1 MFERRDEALLPKHRF
16 SKRLLVFAGASAL
29 LVCASLALGMAGY
42 HFLAGLPWV
51 DSFVNASMILTGM
64 GPVDRMDNT
73 PAKLFSGF
81 YALFSGIVLIGTAA
95 VLLAPW
101 VHRLLHR
108 LHADEDDEKQ
118 DEKRD
123 GVRKR

>member
-81 YALFSGIVLIGTAA
+81 YALFSGVIFLSAAA
-95 VLLAPW
+95 VLLTPF
-101 VHRLLHR
+101 LHR
-108 LHADEDDEKQ
+108 FLHRFHLELEDDQ
-118 DEKRD
+118 DS
-123 GVRKR
+123 GQS